1 MPPRRRR
8 QRRCCRSGLR
18 VLSDT
23 AYTSR
28 YSGDIVHE
36 KAIEVL
42 VRVDTILEAIDEQS
56 NPYRLSMEA
65 YDIVQRAL
73 EK

>member
-1 MPPRRRR
+1 MT
-8 QRRCCRSGLR
+8 
-18 VLSDT
+18 D
-23 AYTSR
+23 
-28 YSGDIVHE
+28 

-56 NPYRLSMEA
+56 HPYRLSMEA